1 LLSGPGGGRGI
12 DLWGLPPNFAPT
24 IAAMKLRFLS
34 AMVAASALL
43 SHSPTHGDE
52 GMWLYENP
60 PRKLLKERHAFD
72 LTDAWLDHLMKSSVR
87 FNSGGSGSFVSE
99 DGLVLSNHH
108 VGADA
113 LQKLGTAEKNYLR
126 DGFLAKSLAEE
137 LPCVDLELNVL
148 QSIEDVTARVNAAV
162 PANAAPD
169 EAVKARRRIISEIE
183 KESQDKTG
191 LRSNVTTL
199 YQGGAYHLYRFKR
212 YTDVRLV
219 FAPEQQAAFFGG
231 DPDNFEFPRFD
242 LDVCFFR
249 AYENGKPVKV
259 PHHLK
264 WTETPLNEGD
274 LTFVSGH
281 PGRTSRLLTMAELE
295 YLRDTQ
301 FPYTLGRLKRMETLL
316 SVWSDRS
323 EENARRAKD
332 DLFGVQNSRKARDG
346 GHAGLYDPALMGRK
360 AEAEKQFRARLAVSG
375 EYPDAQA
382 AYAKI
387 ANAQAVVK
395 KHALRFRLLE
405 GEHGFN
411 SDSFNVA
418 RTLLRAG
425 DERPKANG
433 ERLREFADSNLQPL
447 ELDLFSDKPIYDDFE
462 ILKFTD
468 GLTFL
473 AEQLGFN
480 DPLVQQVLA
489 GKSPKARATEL
500 ILGSKVRDVAFRR
513 KLYEGGAKAVAD
525 AKDPLIELAR
535 LVDGE
540 ARELR
545 KSVEAQDEIKQQSQ
559 AAIAKARFA
568 LEGTSRYPDATF
580 TLRLAFGP
588 VKGYEENG
596 QKVAPFT
603 TLAGLY
609 ERSAAMKNRE
619 PFDLPP
625 RWVKKKS
632 SLDLSTPYN
641 FITTADIIGG
651 NSGSPV
657 VNRAGEFVGII
668 FDGNLP
674 SLVLDF
680 AYEDTQARA
689 LSVDARAIIEAL
701 NEVYGA
707 KNVVRELKS
716 GRRR

>member
-1 LLSGPGGGRGI
+1 
-12 DLWGLPPNFAPT
+12 
-24 IAAMKLRFLS
+24 MKLRFLLPMLAAAAFATSS
-34 AMVAASALL
+34 A
-43 SHSPTHGDE
+43 THGDE

-60 PRKLLKERHAFD
+60 PRQQLKERHGFD
-72 LTDAWLDHLMKSSVR
+72 LTDAWLEHLRLSSVR

-113 LQKLGTAEKNYLR
+113 LQKLSSAEHNYLR
-126 DGFLAKSLAEE
+126 DGFHAKSLADE

-148 QSIEDVTARVNAAV
+148 QSIEDVTARVNAGV
-162 PANAAPD
+162 PSKASPE
-169 EAVKARRRIISEIE
+169 EAFKARRKVIAEIE

-231 DPDNFEFPRFD
+231 DPDNFEFPRYD
-242 LDVCFFR
+242 LDICFFR
-249 AYENGKPVKV
+249 AYENGKPVRV
-259 PHHLK
+259 EHHLR
-264 WTETPLNEGD
+264 WAQTPLKEGN

-281 PGRTSRLLTMAELE
+281 PGRTSRLQTTAELE
-295 YLRDTQ
+295 YLRDIQ
-301 FPYTLGRLKRMETLL
+301 FPYTLGRLKRLETLL
-316 SVWSDRS
+316 SNWSGRS
-323 EENARRAKD
+323 AENARRAKD
-332 DLFGVQNSRKARDG
+332 DLFGIQNSRKARDG

-360 AEAEKQFRARLAVSG
+360 AEAEKLFRTRLAANG
-375 EYPDAQA
+375 EYPDAAA
-382 AYAKI
+382 AYDRI
-387 ANAQAVVK
+387 AAAQKVIGQQ
-395 KHALRFRLLE
+395 ALRFRLLE

-411 SDSFNVA
+411 SESFNIA

-425 DERPKANG
+425 EERPKPNG
-433 ERLREFADSNLQPL
+433 ERLREFVDSNLQPL
-447 ELDLFSDKPIYDDFE
+447 ELDLFSEKPIHEDLE
-462 ILKFTD
+462 ILKLAD
-468 GLTFL
+468 ALTFL
-473 AEQLGFN
+473 AEQLGIT
-480 DPLVQQVLA
+480 DETVQKVLG
-489 GKSPKARATEL
+489 GKSPRIRAAEL
-500 ILGSKVRDVAFRR
+500 LLGSKVRDVAFR
-513 KLYEGGAKAVAD
+513 KQLYEGGSAAVSA

-545 KSVEAQDEIKQQSQ
+545 KNMEAQDEVKQQAQ

-568 LEGTSRYPDATF
+568 LEGTSKYPDATF
-580 TLRLAFGP
+580 TLRLSFGP

-596 QKVAPFT
+596 QRIPAFT

-609 ERSAAMKNRE
+609 ERSALMGNRE
-619 PFDLPP
+619 PFDLPA
-625 RWVKKKS
+625 RWAKKKP
-632 SLDLSTPYN
+632 SLDLNTPFN
-641 FITTADIIGG
+641 FVSTADIIGG

-668 FDGNLP
+668 FDGNLA

-680 AYEDTQARA
+680 AYEDTVARA

-701 NEVYGA
+701 NKVYGA
-707 KNVVRELKS
+707 KNVVRELQT
-716 GRRR
+716 GRRKG

>member
-1 LLSGPGGGRGI
+1 VVVAVTPRPGVANARR
-12 DLWGLPPNFAPT
+12 PATFPANRSS
-24 IAAMKLRFLS
+24 AMKLRFLS
-34 AMVAASALL
+34 PMLAALALTTSTL
-43 SHSPTHGDE
+43 GDE

-60 PRKLLKERHAFD
+60 PRQLLKERHNFD

-99 DGLVLSNHH
+99 DGMVLSNHH

-113 LQKLGTAEKNYLR
+113 LQKLGTKEKDYLR
-126 DGFLAKSLAEE
+126 DGFHAKSLAEE

-148 QSIEDVTARVNAAV
+148 QTIEDVTARVNAAV
-162 PANAAPD
+162 PANASAE
-169 EAVKARRRIISEIE
+169 EAFLARRKVISEIE
-183 KESQDKTG
+183 KESLDKTG
-191 LRSNVTTL
+191 LRSNVVTL
-199 YQGGAYHLYRFKR
+199 YQGGAHHLYRFKR

-231 DPDNFEFPRFD
+231 DPDNFEFPRWCY
-242 LDVCFFR
+242 DVCFFR
-249 AYENGKPVKV
+249 AYEDGKPVKV
-259 PHHLK
+259 QHFLK
-264 WTETPLNEGD
+264 WSQTPLNEGD

-281 PGRTSRLLTMAELE
+281 PGRTSRLQTMAELE
-295 YLRDTQ
+295 YMRDVQ

-323 EENARRAKD
+323 VENMRRAKD

-346 GHAGLYDPALMGRK
+346 GHAGLYDPVLMGRK
-360 AEAEKQFRARLAVSG
+360 AEAEKQFKTRLAASG

-382 AYAKI
+382 AYDKI
-387 ANAQAVVK
+387 AQAQKVIGQ
-395 KHALRFRLLE
+395 HALRYRLLE
-405 GEHGFN
+405 AEHGFN
-411 SDSFNVA
+411 CDSYGIA

-425 DERPKANG
+425 EELPKPNG
-433 ERLREFADSNLQPL
+433 DRLQEFGDSGKQSL
-447 ELDLFSDKPIYDDFE
+447 ELELFSDKPIYEDYE
-462 ILKFTD
+462 ILKLTD
-468 GLTFL
+468 ALTFL

-480 DPLVQQVLA
+480 DPTVQKVLA
-489 GKSPKARATEL
+489 GKSPRARASEL
-500 ILGSKVRDVAFRR
+500 VLGTKVRDVGVRK
-513 KLYEGGAKAVAD
+513 KLYEGGAAAVSA
-525 AKDPLIELAR
+525 ANDPLIELAR
-535 LVDGE
+535 LVDAE

-545 KSVEAQDEIKQQSQ
+545 KTIEAQDEIKQQAQ

-568 LEGTSRYPDATF
+568 LEGTSKYPDATF

-588 VKGYEENG
+588 VKGWEEAG
-596 QKVAPFT
+596 RKIPPFT
-603 TLAGLY
+603 TMAGLY
-609 ERSAAMKNRE
+609 ERNAEMGGKP

-632 SLDLSTPYN
+632 ALDLSTPYN

-668 FDGNLP
+668 FDGNLH

-680 AYEDTQARA
+680 AYEDQFARA

-701 NEVYGA
+701 NKVYGA
-707 KNVVRELKS
+707 KDVSRELLS
-716 GRRR
+716 GKRKR